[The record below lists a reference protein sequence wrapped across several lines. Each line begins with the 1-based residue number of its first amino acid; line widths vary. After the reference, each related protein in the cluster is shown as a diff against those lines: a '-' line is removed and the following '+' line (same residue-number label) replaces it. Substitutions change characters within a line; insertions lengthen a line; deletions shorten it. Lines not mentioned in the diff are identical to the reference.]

1 MVHMPRLLEVN
12 QALVKQIRESDIVD
26 KLISNGN
33 GYFDWLQRISG
44 VTGPLASLLMRTE
57 FVSDGIDD
65 IIAKKAKEEIRRK
78 YVDDIAEQEDLFDD
92 KTDETLLKSI
102 RGNCCLFEVIVC
114 LACSINEMFEDLD
127 AYDGCAHFCDILL
140 KNCWLID
147 ENQENWEEC
156 VSRVIERRYDADGNM
171 GLFPLKHGLKGNG
184 EGPYSDRRKVSLW
197 QQMNDWVDQHT
208 NEDGE
213 WVD

>member
-1 MVHMPRLLEVN
+1 M
-12 QALVKQIRESDIVD
+12 KQIHNSDIVD
-26 KLISNGN
+26 KIINDGN
-33 GYFDWLQRISG
+33 GYFKWLQRISG
-44 VTGPLASLLMRTE
+44 VTGPLASCLADTE
-57 FVSDGIDD
+57 FIAGELDETL
-65 IIAKKAKEEIRRK
+65 AKKAKEEVRRK
-78 YVDDIAEQEDLFDD
+78 YVDDIAEQEGLFDD
-92 KTDETLLKSI
+92 KVNETLFKSI
-102 RGNCCLFEVIVC
+102 RGNVCLLEVIVC

-140 KNCWLID
+140 RNCWLTD
-147 ENQENWEEC
+147 ENQENWDEC
-156 VSRVIERRYDADGNM
+156 VRRVIERRYDSDGNM

-184 EGPYSDRRKVSLW
+184 EGPYSDRRGVSLW